1 MGGTSEREHLE
12 KMGKIREKMI
22 KTEKE
27 INDSFSKFEKMK
39 LEALKKTEEMK
50 EFVNKDLER
59 MERDIVKSTDLA
71 SESKQRLH
79 SEIATLKN
87 EASQKYA
94 SMKSRISEAIIPK

>member
-1 MGGTSEREHLE
+1 MGGPSEREHLE

-22 KTEKE
+22 KTERE

-50 EFVNKDLER
+50 ESVNKDLEKI
-59 MERDIVKSTDLA
+59 ERDLVKSEDLA
-71 SESKQRLH
+71 SESKQRLR

-87 EASQKYA
+87 EASQKY
-94 SMKSRISEAIIPK
+94 SSLKSRISEAIAPK